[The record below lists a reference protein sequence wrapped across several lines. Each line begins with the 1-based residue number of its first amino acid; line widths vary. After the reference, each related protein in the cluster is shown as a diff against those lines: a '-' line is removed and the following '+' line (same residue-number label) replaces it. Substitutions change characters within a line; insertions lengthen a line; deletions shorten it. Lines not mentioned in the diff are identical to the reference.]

1 MQALKVSRHTQPAMQ
16 TPPKT
21 ATEPE
26 TASEAPKQPA
36 MQTPPKTATE
46 PETASEAPKCPKLAR
61 PKRLKRTMSVAFPEE
76 LDLSSKAEEEVAKAE
91 EVLAEAAEVLAKVE
105 EEVAK
110 ADEVLAKVAAEAAK
124 AEAAKSEEATNELPD
139 PTVSDSEDAAM
150 AEDAKAEDAKAE
162 DAKAEDVKTEEDVKA
177 EPANEDAKAQPDTNN
192 ARAFVIDVVASLYAH
207 NFVERI
213 MSVLRGKRI
222 SPDAFVALCDALED
236 LPQVDIPTSTTPY
249 ERAVKHMLMMDK
261 LREAALEARS
271 KAYQAWEKSKWGQA
285 HIDNFAVID
294 GVAKQEDGTVIQDAC
309 AICAVSKSE
318 CVKPSEHFGERG
330 ESPPDAQC

>member
-1 MQALKVSRHTQPAMQ
+1 MQALKFSGHTQPAMQ

-21 ATEPE
+21 ASEPGEPE
-26 TASEAPKQPA
+26 TASEAL
-36 MQTPPKTATE
+36 
-46 PETASEAPKCPKLAR
+46 KCPKLAR

-76 LDLSSKAEEEVAKAE
+76 LDISDKAKEEAAKAEEEVAKAE
-91 EVLAEAAEVLAKVE
+91 EEVAKAEEEIAKAEEEIAKAEEVLAETEEVLAKVE

-124 AEAAKSEEATNELPD
+124 AEAAESEEAKAEPAT
-139 PTVSDSEDAAM
+139 
-150 AEDAKAEDAKAE
+150 EDAKAEAGSN
-162 DAKAEDVKTEEDVKA
+162 DVR
-177 EPANEDAKAQPDTNN
+177 
-192 ARAFVIDVVASLYAH
+192 ARAVDWLASLYAH

-213 MSVLRGKRI
+213 MGVLRGKRI
-222 SPDAFVALCDALED
+222 SPDALVALCDALED

-309 AICAVSKSE
+309 AICAVPKSE

-330 ESPPDAQC
+330 ESPPDAQCKKCRYNAGNRYDAKYELSLHVDKKHKPAAQAV